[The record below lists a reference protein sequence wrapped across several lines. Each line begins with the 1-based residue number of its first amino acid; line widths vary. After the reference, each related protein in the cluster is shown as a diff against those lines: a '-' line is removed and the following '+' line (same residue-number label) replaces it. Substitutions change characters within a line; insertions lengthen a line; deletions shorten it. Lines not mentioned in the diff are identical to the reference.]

1 MTTAQD
7 QAREDLGQAIDRV
20 DSMAHTLS
28 LPVPDSIHVAGLRA
42 ALPKAVSELKAAFV
56 QVTGENPWE

>member
-7 QAREDLGQAIDRV
+7 QSREALGQAIDRL
-20 DSMAHTLS
+20 DALAHS
-28 LPVPDSIHVAGLRA
+28 LALPLPASIHVTCLRGQI
-42 ALPKAVSELKAAFV
+42 PEVVGELKAAFV

>member
-7 QAREDLGQAIDRV
+7 QAREDLGRVIDRL
-20 DSMAHTLS
+20 DALAHS
-28 LPVPDSIHVAGLRA
+28 LALPLPESIHVSCLRA
-42 ALPKAVSELKAAFV
+42 QMPDVVRELKAAFV